1 MATPGDCLGLK
12 KPYSDKLPEIVV
24 AVLGQAAAGVSQAL
38 QAAVNV
44 L

>member
-12 KPYSDKLPEIVV
+12 KPRSDKTPQIVV

-38 QAAVNV
+38 YTAINV

>member
-1 MATPGDCLGLK
+1 MATPGVCLGLK
-12 KPYSDKLPEIVV
+12 KPCCDKTPQVVV

-38 QAAVNV
+38 YPAVSV

>member
-12 KPYSDKLPEIVV
+12 KPCSDKTPQIVV

-38 QAAVNV
+38 YAAINV